1 MDAKDFGFQADD
13 FLPNRTTEEIDLVDE
28 KGNSYQWEV
37 FYSFSLLGN
46 DYLVFIPSTEQE
58 YQFVNVEMDD
68 PDSDVPGYIVMRLGQ
83 DEAGEEILEEIL
95 DIDELEEIREF
106 VEDEIGLVG
115 QFLNR
120 EE

>member
-1 MDAKDFGFQADD
+1 MDIKDLGFQGDD
-13 FLPNRTTEEIDLVDE
+13 FLPSRVTEEIDLVDE
-28 KGNSYQWEV
+28 KGNNYQWEV
-37 FYSFSLLGN
+37 FYSFSQMGN
-46 DYLVFIPSTEQE
+46 DYLVFLPATEAE
-58 YQFVNVEMDD
+58 FQFVNVEMDD
-68 PDSDVPGYIVMRLGQ
+68 PDSDVPGYIVMRIGQ

-95 DIDELEEIREF
+95 DDDELEEIREY